1 MRQSTHGAPRP
12 PPFYGWWMV
21 WLGGFLSSL
30 IKTAINKGFP
40 VFVAPVREGFGAS
53 NATVALIFSLAR
65 AQSGPTGLLA
75 GWFIDRFGPR
85 RAVVV
90 GALLSGGGFL
100 ALGYTTRLWAFGVLY
115 LLVVTT
121 GANLGFSYALATLIN
136 NWFYRRKAFA
146 MSVFQAVDSFVPA
159 VLVGVV
165 AMAIAAWGWQPT
177 AKVMGLTLLVGI
189 VPLVILY
196 HGCAGASGAHH
207 GWRPARRCTGPDP
220 ARTGPTPSAGDARL
234 WRPPEEY
241 SLGQTLHKGGGPQ
254 QVTITKPPEEYSL
267 GQTLHSWAFWNLTG
281 GTALRLIAK
290 TGATVHIIPI
300 MVSKGVAEQT
310 AAWLFGLQLFVTVPL
325 YLVLGWAADR
335 FPKPLV
341 LMGASL
347 AGTASF
353 ALLASLYH
361 GRGLLLV
368 FVVLYA
374 ICDASAPTNWAVV
387 GEYFGRKT
395 FSRLQGYIQFA
406 NFPGV
411 LGAPVSLGWWYDH
424 HHSYAFPLWLYT
436 GVSLVG
442 ALTFAVLKRPPSTAS
457 GGEPSTPPATAAG
470 SPQASD

>member
-1 MRQSTHGAPRP
+1 MSPSTHGAPRT

-40 VFVAPVREGFGAS
+40 VFVAPVRDGFGAS
-53 NATVALIFSLAR
+53 NAAVALIFSLAR

-85 RAVVV
+85 RAVLV

-100 ALGYTTRLWAFGVLY
+100 ALGYTTSLWAFGVLY

-146 MSVFQAVDSFVPA
+146 MSAFQAVDSFVPA

-165 AMAIAAWGWQPT
+165 ALTIAAWGWQPT
-177 AKVMGLTLLVGI
+177 AKVMGLVLLVVI
-189 VPLVILY
+189 VPLSFWLTDTPERL
-196 HGCAGASGAHH
+196 GLTMDGDPPGGTPAPA
-207 GWRPARRCTGPDP
+207 RPATARRHRRATP
-220 ARTGPTPSAGDARL
+220 A
-234 WRPPEEY
+234 WR
-241 SLGQTLHKGGGPQ
+241 
-254 QVTITKPPEEYSL
+254 PPEEYSL

-300 MVSKGVAEQT
+300 MASKGVSEQT
-310 AAWLFGLQLFVTVPL
+310 AAFLFGLQMFVTVPL

-335 FPKPLV
+335 FPKPAV
-341 LMGASL
+341 LMWASL
-347 AGTASF
+347 AGTVSF
-353 ALLASLYH
+353 ALLASPYH
-361 GRGLLLV
+361 GRGVLLA
-368 FVVLYA
+368 FVGLFA
-374 ICDASAPTNWAVV
+374 LCDASAPTNWAVV

-411 LGAPVSLGWWYDH
+411 LCAPVFLGWWYDH
-424 HHSYAFPLWLYT
+424 HHSYALPLWLYT

-442 ALTFAVLKRPPSTAS
+442 ALTFAVLKRPPSVATAP

-470 SPQASD
+470 NPQTSD

>member
-1 MRQSTHGAPRP
+1 MSQSTPGAPRTSL
-12 PPFYGWWMV
+12 FYGWRMV

-53 NATVALIFSLAR
+53 NAAVALIFSLAR

-75 GWFIDRFGPR
+75 GWFIDRWGPR
-85 RAVVV
+85 RAVLV

-100 ALGYTTRLWAFGVLY
+100 ALGSTTSLWAFGVLY

-136 NWFYRRKAFA
+136 NCFYRRKAFA
-146 MSVFQAVDSFVPA
+146 MSAFQAVDSFVPA

-165 AMAIAAWGWQPT
+165 ALAIAAWGWQPT
-177 AKVMGLTLLVGI
+177 AKVMGLVLLVVI
-189 VPLVILY
+189 IPLSCWITDTPERRGLTMD
-196 HGCAGASGAHH
+196 GEPPGGAL
-207 GWRPARRCTGPDP
+207 DP
-220 ARTGPTPSAGDARL
+220 ARPATARHPRRATPTR
-234 WRPPEEY
+234 R
-241 SLGQTLHKGGGPQ
+241 
-254 QVTITKPPEEYSL
+254 PPEEYSL

-300 MVSKGVAEQT
+300 MASKGVSEQT

-325 YLVLGWAADR
+325 YLVLGWAADH
-335 FPKPLV
+335 FPKPPV
-341 LMGASL
+341 LMWASL

-353 ALLASLYH
+353 ALLASPWH
-361 GRGLLLV
+361 GLGVLLA
-368 FVVLYA
+368 FVVLFA

-411 LGAPVSLGWWYDH
+411 LCAPVFLGWWYDH
-424 HHSYAFPLWLYT
+424 HHSYALPLWLYT

-442 ALTFAVLKRPPSTAS
+442 ALTFAVLQRPPSAAPVP
-457 GGEPSTPPATAAG
+457 GGEPLPPPTTAAG

>member
-1 MRQSTHGAPRP
+1 
-12 PPFYGWWMV
+12 MV

-53 NATVALIFSLAR
+53 NAAVALIFSLAR

-85 RAVVV
+85 RAVLV

-146 MSVFQAVDSFVPA
+146 MSAFQAVDSFVPA

-165 AMAIAAWGWQPT
+165 ALAIATWGWQPT
-177 AKVMGLTLLVGI
+177 AKVMGLVLLVVI
-189 VPLVILY
+189 VPLSFWITDTPERLGLTMDGDP
-196 HGCAGASGAHH
+196 HGGAL
-207 GWRPARRCTGPDP
+207 DP
-220 ARTGPTPSAGDARL
+220 ARPATARRPRRVTPA
-234 WRPPEEY
+234 WR
-241 SLGQTLHKGGGPQ
+241 
-254 QVTITKPPEEYSL
+254 PPEEYSL

-300 MVSKGVAEQT
+300 MASKGVSEQT

-335 FPKPLV
+335 FPKPPV

-347 AGTASF
+347 AGTAAF
-353 ALLASLYH
+353 ALLASPWH
-361 GRGLLLV
+361 GRGLLLAY
-368 FVVLYA
+368 VVL
-374 ICDASAPTNWAVV
+374 
-387 GEYFGRKT
+387 
-395 FSRLQGYIQFA
+395 FA
-406 NFPGV
+406 
-411 LGAPVSLGWWYDH
+411 L
-424 HHSYAFPLWLYT
+424 
-436 GVSLVG
+436 
-442 ALTFAVLKRPPSTAS
+442 
-457 GGEPSTPPATAAG
+457 
-470 SPQASD
+470 

>member
-1 MRQSTHGAPRP
+1 MRPFTRGRPRH

-30 IKTAINKGFP
+30 NKTAINKGFP

-53 NATVALIFSLAR
+53 NAAVAFIFSLAR

-85 RAVVV
+85 RAVLV
-90 GALLSGGGFL
+90 GAVLSGGGFL
-100 ALGYTTRLWAFGVLY
+100 ALGYTTSLWTFGVIY

-121 GANLGFSYALATLIN
+121 GANLGFSYALATLMN

-146 MSVFQAVDSFVPA
+146 MSAFQAVDSFVPA

-165 AMAIAAWGWQPT
+165 ALAIAAWGWQPT
-177 AKVMGLTLLVGI
+177 AKVMGVVLL
-189 VPLVILY
+189 LVILPLSVFIKDSPETI
-196 HGCAGASGAHH
+196 GLTMDGDPPGGVPDPPRSP
-207 GWRPARRCTGPDP
+207 PARRLRGAPP
-220 ARTGPTPSAGDARL
+220 A

-241 SLGQTLHKGGGPQ
+241 SLR
-254 QVTITKPPEEYSL
+254 
-267 GQTLHSWAFWNLTG
+267 QTLHSWAFWNLTG

-290 TGATVHIIPI
+290 TGATVHILPI
-300 MVSKGVAEQT
+300 MASKGVSAQT
-310 AAWLFGLQLFVTVPL
+310 AAFLFGLQLFLTVPL

-335 FPKPLV
+335 FPKPHV
-341 LMGASL
+341 LMWASL

-353 ALLASLYH
+353 ALLASPWH
-361 GRGLLLV
+361 GMRVLLA
-368 FVVLYA
+368 FVVLFA

-411 LGAPVSLGWWYDH
+411 LCAPVFLGWWYDH
-424 HHSYAFPLWLYT
+424 HHSYALPLWIYT

-442 ALTFAVLKRPPSTAS
+442 ALTFAVLKRPSSEKRPL
-457 GGEPSTPPATAAG
+457 G
-470 SPQASD
+470 

>member
-1 MRQSTHGAPRP
+1 MRTARHGEQHAPIHARSAAP
-12 PPFYGWWMV
+12 PPVLRLVDGLV
-21 WLGGFLSSL
+21 GGFLSSL
-30 IKTAINKGFP
+30 NKTAINKGFP

-53 NATVALIFSLAR
+53 NAAVAFISSLAR

-75 GWFIDRFGPR
+75 GWFIDRFGPS
-85 RAVVV
+85 RAVFV

-100 ALGYTTRLWAFGVLY
+100 ALGYTTSLWAFGVIY

-121 GANLGFSYALATLIN
+121 GANLGFSYALATLMN

-146 MSVFQAVDSFVPA
+146 MSAFQAVDSFVPA

-177 AKVMGLTLLVGI
+177 AKVMGLVML
-189 VPLVILY
+189 LVILPLSLCIQDSPESM
-196 HGCAGASGAHH
+196 GLTMDGDPPGGAPAPPRSP
-207 GWRPARRCTGPDP
+207 PARRARWATP
-220 ARTGPTPSAGDARL
+220 A
-234 WRPPEEY
+234 WRPPEDY
-241 SLGQTLHKGGGPQ
+241 SLR
-254 QVTITKPPEEYSL
+254 
-267 GQTLHSWAFWNLTG
+267 QTLHSWTFWNLTG

-290 TGATVHIIPI
+290 TGATVHILPI
-300 MVSKGVAEQT
+300 MASKGVSAQT
-310 AAWLFGLQLFVTVPL
+310 AAFLFGLQLFFTVPL

-335 FPKPLV
+335 FPKPPV
-341 LMGASL
+341 LMWASL

-353 ALLASLYH
+353 ALLASPWH
-361 GRGLLLV
+361 GLGVLLA
-368 FVVLYA
+368 FVVLFA

-411 LGAPVSLGWWYDH
+411 LCAPVFLGWWYDH
-424 HHSYAFPLWLYT
+424 HHSYAFPLWIYT

-442 ALTFAVLKRPPSTAS
+442 ALTFAVLKRPPS
-457 GGEPSTPPATAAG
+457 ERRPRV
-470 SPQASD
+470 